1 MDVRMIEEW
10 RDEAR
15 RALTHEAE
23 ALKEQLYQRQ
33 CYMQAL
39 DATEDLVK
47 EVKELEDQVE
57 RQQQT
62 IDDLNEQV
70 EQRDAEIAEKDA
82 ALTEK
87 GAALAEKD
95 AEIAD
100 LRGQLQDM
108 RDCQLVAE
116 PMPLPMEIHNHFE
129 AGSSSQVFNDKVTSR
144 FEKYKKKDK
153 KRKEQRKWKKTVK
166 SA

>member
-1 MDVRMIEEW
+1 MIEEW

-15 RALTHEAE
+15 RALTHEAD
-23 ALKEQLYQRQ
+23 ALQEQLYQRQ

-39 DATEDLVK
+39 DATEDLVN
-47 EVKELEDQVE
+47 EVKELTDKVE

-62 IDDLNEQV
+62 IDELNEQV

-82 ALTEK
+82 EI
-87 GAALAEKD
+87 AEKD

-108 RDCQLVAE
+108 RGRQFVAE
-116 PMPLPMEIHNHFE
+116 PMPQAMEIHNHFE
-129 AGSSSQVFNDKVTSR
+129 AGSSSQVFNDKVTGK
-144 FEKYKKKDK
+144 FTKQQKDK
-153 KRKEQRKWKKTVK
+153 KKKKEQRKWKKIMK
-166 SA
+166 KAL

>member
-1 MDVRMIEEW
+1 MGAMDVRMIEEW

-15 RALTHEAE
+15 RALSHEAD
-23 ALKEQLYQRQ
+23 ALQEQLYQRQ

-47 EVKELEDQVE
+47 EVKELENQVE

-82 ALTEK
+82 AL
-87 GAALAEKD
+87 AEKD

-100 LRGQLQDM
+100 LRGRLQDM

>member
-1 MDVRMIEEW
+1 MIEEW

-39 DATEDLVK
+39 DATEDLGK

-57 RQQQT
+57 CQQQT

-87 GAALAEKD
+87 YAALAEKD

-108 RDCQLVAE
+108 RVRQLVAE
-116 PMPLPMEIHNHFE
+116 PMLQPMPQPMEIHNHFE
-129 AGSSSQVFNDKVTSR
+129 SGSSSQVFNDKVNGKFIR
-144 FEKYKKKDK
+144 KQKDEKKKK
-153 KRKEQRKWKKTVK
+153 KRWKKIVRK
-166 SA
+166 ML

>member
-1 MDVRMIEEW
+1 MSAMDVRMIEEW

-57 RQQQT
+57 CQQQT

-82 ALTEK
+82 AL
-87 GAALAEKD
+87 AEKD

-108 RDCQLVAE
+108 RVRQLVAE
-116 PMPLPMEIHNHFE
+116 PMPQPMEIHNHFE
-129 AGSSSQVFNDKVTSR
+129 SGSSSQVFNDKVNGKFIR
-144 FEKYKKKDK
+144 KQKDENKKK
-153 KRKEQRKWKKTVK
+153 KRWKKIVRK
-166 SA
+166 ML

>member
-1 MDVRMIEEW
+1 MIEEW

-87 GAALAEKD
+87 D

-100 LRGQLQDM
+100 LRGRLQDM

>member
-1 MDVRMIEEW
+1 MIEEW

-15 RALTHEAE
+15 RALTHEAD
-23 ALKEQLYQRQ
+23 ALQEQLYQRQ

-39 DATEDLVK
+39 DATEDLVN
-47 EVKELEDQVE
+47 EVKELTDKVE

-62 IDDLNEQV
+62 IDELNEQV

-82 ALTEK
+82 EI
-87 GAALAEKD
+87 AEKD

-108 RDCQLVAE
+108 RGRQFVAE
-116 PMPLPMEIHNHFE
+116 PMPQAMEIHNHFE
-129 AGSSSQVFNDKVTSR
+129 AGSSSQVFNDKVTGK
-144 FEKYKKKDK
+144 FTKQQKDK
-153 KRKEQRKWKKTVK
+153 KKKKEQWKWKKIVRK
-166 SA
+166 AL

>member
-1 MDVRMIEEW
+1 MIEEW

-15 RALTHEAE
+15 RALTHEAD
-23 ALKEQLYQRQ
+23 ALQEQLYQRQ

-47 EVKELEDQVE
+47 EVKELENQVE

-82 ALTEK
+82 AL
-87 GAALAEKD
+87 AEKD

-100 LRGQLQDM
+100 LRGRLQDM
-108 RDCQLVAE
+108 RGCQLVAE

>member
-15 RALTHEAE
+15 RALTHEAD
-23 ALKEQLYQRQ
+23 ALQEQLYQRQ

-47 EVKELEDQVE
+47 EVKELENQVE

-82 ALTEK
+82 AL
-87 GAALAEKD
+87 AEKD

-100 LRGQLQDM
+100 LRGRLQDM

>member
-1 MDVRMIEEW
+1 MIEEW

-15 RALTHEAE
+15 RALTHEAD

-87 GAALAEKD
+87 DAALTEKD

>member
-1 MDVRMIEEW
+1 MIEEW

-47 EVKELEDQVE
+47 EVQELEDQVE

-70 EQRDAEIAEKDA
+70 EQRDAEIAEKD
-82 ALTEK
+82 
-87 GAALAEKD
+87 AALAEKD

>member
-23 ALKEQLYQRQ
+23 ALQEQLYQRQ

-39 DATEDLVK
+39 DATEDLVN
-47 EVKELEDQVE
+47 EVKELTDKVE

-62 IDDLNEQV
+62 IDELNEQV

-82 ALTEK
+82 AL
-87 GAALAEKD
+87 ADKD

-108 RDCQLVAE
+108 RGRQFVAE
-116 PMPLPMEIHNHFE
+116 PMSLPMEIHNHFE
-129 AGSSSQVFNDKVTSR
+129 AGSSSQVFNDKVTGK
-144 FEKYKKKDK
+144 FTKQQKDK
-153 KRKEQRKWKKTVK
+153 KKKKEQWKWKKIMK
-166 SA
+166 KAL

>member
-1 MDVRMIEEW
+1 MIEEW

-87 GAALAEKD
+87 DAALTEKD

-129 AGSSSQVFNDKVTSR
+129 SGSSSQVFNDKVNGKFIR
-144 FEKYKKKDK
+144 KQKDENKKK
-153 KRKEQRKWKKTVK
+153 KRWKKIVRK
-166 SA
+166 ML

>member
-1 MDVRMIEEW
+1 MIEEW

-15 RALTHEAE
+15 RAFTHEAD
-23 ALKEQLYQRQ
+23 ALQEQLYQRQ

-39 DATEDLVK
+39 DATEDLVN
-47 EVKELEDQVE
+47 EVKELTDKVE

-62 IDDLNEQV
+62 IDELNEQV

-82 ALTEK
+82 EIADK
-87 GAALAEKD
+87 DAEIADKD

-108 RDCQLVAE
+108 RGRQFVAE
-116 PMPLPMEIHNHFE
+116 PMPQAMEIHNHFE
-129 AGSSSQVFNDKVTSR
+129 AGSSSQVFNDKVTGK
-144 FEKYKKKDK
+144 FTKQQKDK
-153 KRKEQRKWKKTVK
+153 KKKKEQWKWKKIMK
-166 SA
+166 KAL

>member
-1 MDVRMIEEW
+1 MIEEW

-15 RALTHEAE
+15 RALTHEAD
-23 ALKEQLYQRQ
+23 ALQEQLYQRQ

-39 DATEDLVK
+39 DATEDLVN
-47 EVKELEDQVE
+47 EVKELTDKVE

-62 IDDLNEQV
+62 IDELNEQV

-82 ALTEK
+82 EI
-87 GAALAEKD
+87 AEKD

-108 RDCQLVAE
+108 RGRQFVAE
-116 PMPLPMEIHNHFE
+116 PMPQAMEIHNHFE
-129 AGSSSQVFNDKVTSR
+129 AGSSSQVFNDKVTGK
-144 FEKYKKKDK
+144 FTKQQQKDK
-153 KRKEQRKWKKTVK
+153 KKKKEQWKWKKIMK
-166 SA
+166 KAL

>member
-82 ALTEK
+82 
-87 GAALAEKD
+87 
-95 AEIAD
+95 EIAD

>member
-1 MDVRMIEEW
+1 MIEEW

-15 RALTHEAE
+15 RALTHEAD
-23 ALKEQLYQRQ
+23 ALQEQLYQRQ

-70 EQRDAEIAEKDA
+70 EQRDAEIADKDA
-82 ALTEK
+82 EIAD
-87 GAALAEKD
+87 KD

-108 RDCQLVAE
+108 RGRQFVAE
-116 PMPLPMEIHNHFE
+116 PMPQAMEIHNHFE
-129 AGSSSQVFNDKVTSR
+129 AGSSSQVFNDKVTGK
-144 FEKYKKKDK
+144 FTKQQKDK
-153 KRKEQRKWKKTVK
+153 KKKKEQWKWKKIMK
-166 SA
+166 KAL